1 MIITVPRALM
11 IYPPGYGGNPN
22 EQLTIGLD
30 APGLPAS
37 SLGLSGLGQDD
48 TTDSGGGF
56 DWNALTKAIT
66 AAATTTAAV
75 IKSNQQPYVIPGTP
89 GAVYSPA
96 TGQFVTQQGTTFQ
109 QAGMSWTGP
118 IVAGVVVLAL
128 VLVVAM
134 KGK

>member
-1 MIITVPRALM
+1 MIITVPRALF

-22 EQLTIGLD
+22 EQVTIGLD

-37 SLGLSGLGQDD
+37 SLGLSGLGQDE
-48 TTDSGGGF
+48 TTDSGGFNWG
-56 DWNALTKAIT
+56 DLTKILT
-66 AAATTTAAV
+66 AAASTTAAV
-75 IKSNQQPYVIPGTP
+75 IKSNQQPYIVPGTQ

-96 TGQFVTQQGTTFQ
+96 TGQFVTQTGTTFQ

-118 IVAGVVVLAL
+118 IVAGAVILAL
-128 VLVVAM
+128 VLVVSM